1 MQDSRQAAR
10 DAAKRDREAHVVNA
24 RRVVPFAVGDRVRAF
39 HPGRFGV
46 VNYGT
51 VSSVGR
57 TFSRV
62 DFGPLLGGSWK
73 VRNVDVL
80 EVTE

>member
-1 MQDSRQAAR
+1 MQAQVSF
-10 DAAKRDREAHVVNA
+10 K
-24 RRVVPFAVGDRVRAF
+24 VGDRVKAF

-57 TFSRV
+57 TFSRI
-62 DFGPLLGGSWK
+62 DFGELLGGSWR

-80 EVTE
+80 EVVA